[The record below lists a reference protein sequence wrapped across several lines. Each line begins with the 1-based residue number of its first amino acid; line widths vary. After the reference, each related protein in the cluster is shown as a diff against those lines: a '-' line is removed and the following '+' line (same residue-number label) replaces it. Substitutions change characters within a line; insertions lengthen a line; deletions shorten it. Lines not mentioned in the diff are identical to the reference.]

1 MSHQAVTMR
10 ALLVGIPFLILM
22 AFLLWMANRSR
33 IVMANAA
40 KEIAKEIRENT
51 AAVKALSERI
61 DKMKR

>member
-1 MSHQAVTMR
+1 MSHQAAVMR

-40 KEIAKEIRENT
+40 NEIAKEIRENT

-61 DKMKR
+61 DKMER